1 MIGSR
6 SVESRVILKP
16 ITLVWCI
23 EKFITWVADIEFD
36 EILASIQ
43 A

>member
-23 EKFITWVADIEFD
+23 KKLIIWVADIKFD
-36 EILASIQ
+36 
-43 A
+43 